1 MAVGQNSCYPV
12 EHRNLLEKNF
22 LIFIEIQKYKLCCH
36 FSITPLDGLA
46 HSAHSPVEGNLVRRK
61 HRATIELLDKPPQGV
76 GRVSINYEDAVLN
89 KLFQLVIKAT
99 VPQYTWKVT

>member
-1 MAVGQNSCYPV
+1 MQT
-12 EHRNLLEKNF
+12 LLPLSK
-22 LIFIEIQKYKLCCH
+22 
-36 FSITPLDGLA
+36 TPLDGLA
-46 HSAHSPVEGNLVRRK
+46 HSAHSPFEGNLVRRE
-61 HRATIELLDKPPQGV
+61 HRATIGLLEKVPQGV